1 MRWLQFRRASFSIHQ
16 SGVQTLEFTKKP
28 KPEMLLFGPEKKLE
42 PDTVS
47 SDLWIV
53 AEPTRAF
60 CHRFQDF
67 G

>member
-28 KPEMLLFGPEKKLE
+28 EPEMLLFGLEKKLE

-47 SDLWIV
+47 SDL
-53 AEPTRAF
+53 
-60 CHRFQDF
+60 
-67 G
+67 